1 MFLVFGETYL
11 YQCFIN
17 FLASVGGAIGGQ
29 PQMLGSPKEMS
40 TEEMRKLLERN
51 EVINP
56 GNGTANL
63 QPYDTVNV

>member
-1 MFLVFGETYL
+1 M
-11 YQCFIN
+11 
-17 FLASVGGAIGGQ
+17 GGQ
-29 PQMLGSPKEMS
+29 ALMLGSPKEMT

-56 GNGTANL
+56 GNGAAANL